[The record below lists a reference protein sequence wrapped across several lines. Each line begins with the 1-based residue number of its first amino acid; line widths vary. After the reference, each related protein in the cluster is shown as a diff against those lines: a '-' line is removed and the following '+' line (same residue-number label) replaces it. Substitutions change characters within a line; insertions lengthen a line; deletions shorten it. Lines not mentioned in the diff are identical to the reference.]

1 MNNITKPTLV
11 VREEF
16 TEQLVGLVNNSG
28 LPLVLIEPI
37 IDGLAS
43 NIKQTIANQL
53 IQEKE
58 KYAED
63 LAKAK
68 EEEKVAKT
76 APKTKTASKAKSA

>member
-76 APKTKTASKAKSA
+76 APKTKTTSKAKSA

>member
-1 MNNITKPTLV
+1 MNEVTKPTLV

-53 IQEKE
+53 IQEKA

-76 APKTKTASKAKSA
+76 APKTKTTSKAKSA

>member
-37 IDGLAS
+37 IDRLAS
-43 NIKQTIANQL
+43 NIKQAIANQL

-76 APKTKTASKAKSA
+76 APKTKTTSKAKSA

>member
-1 MNNITKPTLV
+1 MNEVTKPTLV
-11 VREEF
+11 AREEF
-16 TEQLVGLVNNSG
+16 MEQLVNLVNDSG

-53 IQEKE
+53 VQERKNYAKE
-58 KYAED
+58 

-68 EEEKVAKT
+68 EEEKVVKA
-76 APKTKTASKAKSA
+76 APKVKTKSV

>member
-1 MNNITKPTLV
+1 MNNVTKPTLV

-76 APKTKTASKAKSA
+76 APKTKTTSKAKSA

>member
-43 NIKQTIANQL
+43 NIKQAIANQL
-53 IQEKE
+53 TQEKE

-76 APKTKTASKAKSA
+76 APKTKTTSKAKSA

>member
-1 MNNITKPTLV
+1 MNNVTKPTLV

-53 IQEKE
+53 IQEKA

-76 APKTKTASKAKSA
+76 APKTKTTSKAKSA

>member
-76 APKTKTASKAKSA
+76 ALKTKTTSKAKSA

>member
-28 LPLVLIEPI
+28 LPLVLIDPI

-76 APKTKTASKAKSA
+76 APKTKTTSKAKSA